1 MNTTLTLTRSAIKM
15 FVRNRQSL
23 FFTLFMPLMIM
34 VIFGFV
40 GLDKTPKISLGIV
53 VDQPTAA
60 TQQFINDLK
69 KFEAFD
75 VTQGSENAERV
86 ALKKGERVAVIIM
99 PSDFFPNP
107 ADLVISPPP
116 AGGKNTAPLQPSY
129 SKLKPK
135 TLVMLENVAQQQF
148 AKTAESII
156 RQMLDKTTLG
166 IVQAPTFFEVQAEN
180 VSVKSTK
187 YIDFLV
193 PGILGMALMQM
204 AVFSVAFVFADY
216 KEKGILKRLL
226 ATPMKPQQ
234 FVTAQVI
241 TRLIVAL
248 AQSAILLAVGV
259 WLLHTHV
266 YGSLWLV
273 ALIAIVG
280 SVMFL
285 GLGFTISGLA
295 NTVDSVPAI
304 ANLIVFPMLFLG
316 GTFFPISGMPQIM
329 QSIVTYLP
337 LQYLT
342 HSLREVMANGAGL
355 NAIAHDIYWMLG
367 WAVIMVTLAMFTF
380 RFEERRV

>member
-1 MNTTLTLTRSAIKM
+1 MSNQKMNTTLTLTKSTIKM

-40 GLDKTPKISLGIV
+40 GLDKTPKIKLGMV
-53 VDQPTAA
+53 VSQANAPTA
-60 TQQFINDLK
+60 QFIDQLK
-69 KFEAFD
+69 KFSAFSIE
-75 VTQGSENAERV
+75 QGTESAERT
-86 ALKKGERVAVIIM
+86 ALAKGDLAAVLMI
-99 PSDFFPNP
+99 PGDFIPGTRNENT
-107 ADLVISPPP
+107 PP
-116 AGGKNTAPLQPSY
+116 AAIAPSVPR
-129 SKLKPK
+129 
-135 TLVMLENVAQQQF
+135 TINILESVAQQQY
-148 AKTAESII
+148 AKTAESVI
-156 RQMLDKTTLG
+156 RQILDKATLAS
-166 IVQAPTFFEVQAEN
+166 VHAPTLFTVKAVD
-180 VSVKSTK
+180 VSVRDVK

-226 ATPMKPQQ
+226 ATPMRPAQ

-259 WLLHTHV
+259 WLLHTHI
-266 YGSLWLV
+266 YGSLLLV
-273 ALIAIVG
+273 ALIAILG
-280 SVMFL
+280 GIMFL

-316 GTFFPISGMPQIM
+316 GTFFPIDNMPVIM
-329 QSIVTYLP
+329 QKIVTYLP

-355 NAIAHDIYWMLG
+355 STVAHDLYWMIAWSL
-367 WAVIMVTLAMFTF
+367 VLVTLAIFTF